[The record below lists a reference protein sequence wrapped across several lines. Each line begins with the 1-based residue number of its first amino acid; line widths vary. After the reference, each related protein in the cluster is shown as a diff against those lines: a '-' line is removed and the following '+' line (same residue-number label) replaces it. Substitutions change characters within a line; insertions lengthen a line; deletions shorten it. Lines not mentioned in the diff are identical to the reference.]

1 MEQNGALKG
10 HWKEPE
16 KRTIR
21 MVRITED
28 GETFAKQ
35 ITEDLRR
42 QITDVHHHL
51 LHLLSFIIHN

>member
-1 MEQNGALKG
+1 
-10 HWKEPE
+10 
-16 KRTIR
+16 